1 MGVSLFWQSTFQ
13 MGGRELRK
21 KLLGALILA
30 LLLGG
35 CTPYAEETNRPSPT
49 PALSISTPTP
59 EAEPTPAPTPLPDPT
74 EESLTVAYLSRQH
87 QGRVYTAAEAPG
99 KPEENDLRIDGLT
112 YLGEEVIYETI
123 GVAYALNV
131 SYYRGSRN
139 EAGEWTLAWVAG
151 EPSCLVLER
160 SGYDG
165 AWQGVLG
172 ETRIDGQELSDVIL
186 EAAWGLMDIEVSLS
200 IDGSPQRVGPGS
212 APNFHFAGEETAAAV
227 PADYEPLYAE
237 GDEWRSYTYP
247 NFEALCY
254 YNAAEDRTVVSHI
267 WTGRSDVQTY
277 RGVRIG
283 ESRERV
289 LEAYP
294 EGLVDTYW
302 DYEGDYLCYCK
313 SEISQFGP
321 ALLFW
326 FEDDAVVKLE
336 LVNAID

>member
-1 MGVSLFWQSTFQ
+1 M
-13 MGGRELRK
+13 RK

-35 CTPYAEETNRPSPT
+35 CAPRAEETNRPSPMPT
-49 PALSISTPTP
+49 LSTSAPTP
-59 EAEPTPAPTPLPDPT
+59 EVEPTPSPTLPAPT
-74 EESLTVAYLSRQH
+74 EESLTVAYLSQRH

-99 KPEENDLRIDGLT
+99 EPEENDLRIDGLT
-112 YLGEEVIYETI
+112 YLGEKVIYETI

-131 SYYRGSRN
+131 SYYWGSRN
-139 EAGEWTLAWVAG
+139 EAGEWTLAWVAR
-151 EPSCLVLER
+151 EASCLVLER

-165 AWQGVLG
+165 AWQGVRG
-172 ETRIDGQELSDVIL
+172 EIRYWDGNEPIDDLIL
-186 EAAWGLMDIEVSLS
+186 RAAWGLTDLDVSLS
-200 IDGSPQRVGPGS
+200 AEGYPQLVGIGS
-212 APNFHFAGEETAAAV
+212 AANFPFLSGEPVIQKRE
-227 PADYEPLYAE
+227 DIEPIYAE

-247 NFEALCY
+247 DFEALCY
-254 YNAAEDRTVVSHI
+254 YNAAEDRETVNHI
-267 WTGRSDVQTY
+267 ETTRSDVQTY
-277 RGVRIG
+277 RGVRVG
-283 ESRERV
+283 ESREKV

-302 DYEGDYLCYCK
+302 DYEGDYLCSC
-313 SEISQFGP
+313 SNEVTQFGP

>member
-1 MGVSLFWQSTFQ
+1 M
-13 MGGRELRK
+13 RK

-35 CTPYAEETNRPSPT
+35 CTPHAEETNRPSPL
-49 PALSISTPTP
+49 PSLSTSAPTP

-99 KPEENDLRIDGLT
+99 EPEENDLRIDGLT

-131 SYYRGSRN
+131 SYYWGSRN
-139 EAGEWTLAWVAG
+139 EAGEWTLAWVAR

-165 AWQGVLG
+165 AWQGVRG
-172 ETRIDGQELSDVIL
+172 EIRYWDGNEPVDDLIL
-186 EAAWGLMDIEVSLS
+186 RAAWGLTDLDVSLS
-200 IDGSPQRVGPGS
+200 AEGYPQLVGIGS
-212 APNFHFAGEETAAAV
+212 AANFPFLSGEPVIQKRE
-227 PADYEPLYAE
+227 DIEPIYAE

-247 NFEALCY
+247 DFEALCY
-254 YNAAEDRTVVSHI
+254 YNAAEDRETVNHI
-267 WTGRSDVQTY
+267 ETTRSDVQTY
-277 RGVRIG
+277 RGIKVG
-283 ESRERV
+283 STREEV
-289 LEAYP
+289 QMTYP
-294 EGLVDTYW
+294 RLFEPPYW
-302 DYEGDYLCYCK
+302 GMEGDYLWYYPY
-313 SEISQFGP
+313 EERELDYGP

-326 FEDDAVVKLE
+326 FEDDVVVKLE